1 MIQITTRISKI
12 RIQVRGDCNQTSRYC
27 NQINCC
33 RFSSILD
40 SVGSEEEG
48 RGEARAGSS
57 SSMGK
62 KERFFWQYNVQA
74 KGPKGQKISLAPET
88 VDPHVLNKVQDP
100 VFSPYCSVDGIK
112 HRWVATRFL

>member
-1 MIQITTRISKI
+1 MS
-12 RIQVRGDCNQTSRYC
+12 D
-27 NQINCC
+27 
-33 RFSSILD
+33 
-40 SVGSEEEG
+40 EES

-57 SSMGK
+57 SGK

-74 KGPKGQKISLAPET
+74 KGPKGHRISLAPET

-112 HRWVATRFL
+112 HRYLQLVTFKILLRSLRFDTYCMN